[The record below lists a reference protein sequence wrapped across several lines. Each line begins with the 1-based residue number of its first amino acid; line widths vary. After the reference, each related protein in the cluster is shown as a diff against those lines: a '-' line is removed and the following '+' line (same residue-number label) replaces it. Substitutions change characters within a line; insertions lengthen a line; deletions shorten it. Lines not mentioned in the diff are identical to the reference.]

1 MSIFFCKFIL
11 EIFGLSMKYIFSIL
25 LIILGFNQLFAQKLL
40 HSIAVKN
47 AGILNVDETGH
58 IYIIE
63 EKRTIKKFS
72 IDLEKIVEFRATK
85 NGEIKILDVNNPM
98 EIIFYQPN
106 FNRMTILD
114 RLLSQKFELDFNQYN
129 HQNISC
135 VAQSSDGQYWMYDV
149 LNAQLIKINKQYLET
164 SRSNDLRLS
173 RINDFEPT
181 KLEEYDDG
189 ILAFEKGNGYVL
201 FDRYTNVL
209 KSNFDI
215 KNLVNIHL
223 YNHHWIV
230 VYPNEV
236 VIKNFQEDKIFM
248 NFKNENQIIDARVH
262 NSYFIVL
269 DSKALK
275 VYSLEMDG
283 LK

>member
-1 MSIFFCKFIL
+1 
-11 EIFGLSMKYIFSIL
+11 MKYFLSVLFFFISLNDF
-25 LIILGFNQLFAQKLL
+25 FAQKLL
-40 HSIAVKN
+40 YSISVNN
-47 AGILNVDETGH
+47 ATIINIDETGH
-58 IYIIE
+58 IYLVE
-63 EKRTIKKFS
+63 EKRTIKKYTNT
-72 IDLEKIVEFRATK
+72 LEKVLEFRATK

-135 VAQSSDGQYWMYDV
+135 IAQSSDGQYWMYDV

-173 RINDFEPT
+173 RINDFEPSQ
-181 KLEEYDDG
+181 LEEYDEG
-189 ILAFEKGNGYVL
+189 VLAFEKGNGYVL
-201 FDRYTNVL
+201 FDRYANVL

-215 KNLVNIHL
+215 NQLVNIHL
-223 YNHHWIV
+223 YNHHWIEI
-230 VYPNEV
+230 YPKEV
-236 VIKNFQEDKIFM
+236 IIKNFQEDKIVM
-248 NFKNENQIIDARVH
+248 NFKNENSIIDARVY

-269 DSKALK
+269 DAKELK
-275 VYSLEMDG
+275 IYSLEMEE